1 MHFFWKDKKD
11 KNQENKDKNQEK
23 ETAAAKKQDKV
34 QEHDEVRKTQQ
45 EEKKDRTDVKI
56 NAVLSFSEK
65 LTDEEAARCLRFA
78 VRDLASGKRKVTEY
92 TVLFRAK
99 KLRMYSVDGPMPEY
113 SESDSVNR
121 TTIWR
126 FLKHF
131 NAKNIVFGRVTCQT
145 KDGQPLSQYE
155 YDIQERKWKRTK

>member
-1 MHFFWKDKKD
+1 MHFFWKDKED
-11 KNQENKDKNQEK
+11 KNQENHESK
-23 ETAAAKKQDKV
+23 TAATKKQDEVK
-34 QEHDEVRKTQQ
+34 EHNEVKKTQQ
-45 EEKKDRTDVKI
+45 EEKKGRTDVKV

-78 VRDLASGKRKVTEY
+78 VKDLASGKRKVTEY
-92 TVLFRAK
+92 TVLLRAK

-145 KDGQPLSQYE
+145 QDGQPLSQYE
-155 YDIQERKWKRTK
+155 YDIKERKWKRTK